1 MGVKKAGG
9 FRFVS
14 RKADHPPLH
23 VHIFDSKDEYVGR
36 WDIENQR
43 PMDAFEVTA
52 RLRKALRDAGY
63 LQEEP

>member
-14 RKADHPPLH
+14 RKADHPPFH
-23 VHIFDSKDEYVGR
+23 VHIFDSKDQYVGR

-43 PMDAFEVTA
+43 PMDAFELTA
-52 RLRKALRDAGY
+52 RLRNALVVVGY
-63 LQEEP
+63 YEETP